1 MSLSRRSG
9 FLQQRARSSCS
20 KLKKLA
26 NLRCGKRKMT
36 RSKCAAIDSIRWWGN
51 MPIHS
56 LTQFRRDS
64 RRFHHSIHPPKAE
77 DTSGRN
83 TTASD
88 LKQEICRS

>member
-1 MSLSRRSG
+1 MSLSRRSS

-20 KLKKLA
+20 TLKKLV
-26 NLRCGKRKMT
+26 NLRCGKRRMIKP
-36 RSKCAAIDSIRWWGN
+36 KCAAIDSVRWWGSI
-51 MPIHS
+51 PIHS
-56 LTQFRRDS
+56 LTQFRRDKG
-64 RRFHHSIHPPKAE
+64 RFHHSIHPLKAE